1 MTRRSRS
8 PSARTLPFARRT
20 RDASMASAL
29 AFATPPAATTRAR
42 VSRQP
47 QPPPS
52 SASGARSPS
61 ASRRAFLSASAASLI
76 SSRARPSRAADV
88 ASFVSLDALVANL
101 RDAAAELALIE
112 EALQTSVAL
121 GTDPPLKDLKKRLS
135 SGAVADL
142 PAAAVR
148 LDRFIDA
155 PELEDWEEAVWTS
168 VSEETRGSRDIQGVT
183 GRRLGNVERTN
194 DFLCF
199 VFSCFNDPRAPPSTD
214 ALLSLRLLTDG
225 VAMGL
230 RGDERI
236 TAEGLTL
243 SVQDVREKLAA
254 YADVVE
260 ASRISS
266 PARAAPAR

>member
-1 MTRRSRS
+1 MAT
-8 PSARTLPFARRT
+8 AR
-20 RDASMASAL
+20 AL
-29 AFATPPAATTRAR
+29 ATPPATTSRAR

-47 QPPPS
+47 PPPP
-52 SASGARSPS
+52 ASGARSPP
-61 ASRRAFLSASAASLI
+61 ASRRAFLGASAASLVA
-76 SSRARPSRAADV
+76 SRAPSSRAADV

-214 ALLSLRLLTDG
+214 ALLSLRLLSDG

-236 TAEGLTL
+236 TAEGLTF

-254 YADVVE
+254 YTDVVE

-266 PARAAPAR
+266 PTRAAAAR